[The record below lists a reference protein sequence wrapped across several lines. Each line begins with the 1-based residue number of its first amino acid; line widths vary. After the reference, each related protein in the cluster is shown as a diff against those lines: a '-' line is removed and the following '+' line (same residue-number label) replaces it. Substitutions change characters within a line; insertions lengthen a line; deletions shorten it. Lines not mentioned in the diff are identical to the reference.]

1 MATAIYNNC
10 YTCWNGCP
18 TNASNMGICLR
29 SDLPDAD
36 AVGLARLTNVP
47 DVDVIGARG
56 KTYAGSITQRNI
68 TIAGGVVAERVKSNS
83 RVTVAIA
90 IAERPN
96 TDSRIVRASRVRAMR
111 YHRWRYCRY
120 QWCCLGAH
128 LPQRRY

>member
-56 KTYAGSITQRNI
+56 KTYAGSVTQRNI
-68 TIAGGVVAERVKSNS
+68 TIAGGVVAERVKSNGCI
-83 RVTVAIA
+83 TVASCVGD
-90 IAERPN
+90 ERIL
-96 TDSRIVRASRVRAMR
+96 TLDGVAVCQARILTSGSR
-111 YHRWRYCRY
+111 
-120 QWCCLGAH
+120 L
-128 LPQRRY
+128 RRKRK